1 MKLEKNHKVLGGAA
15 VIALAACLVFVPAA
29 LANSGFDDVPPG
41 HMFYDQ
47 IMWLVDHQ
55 ITSGCSVTPPLY
67 CPDAAVSRGQMAVF
81 MYRLAGNGAGG
92 AIVDADTLDGL
103 DSGDLYTQAEVDALL
118 AAYDARITALE
129 ELLASVTLENGGQ
142 DFVFTGVNVHVRSGS
157 GYTGGTINGL
167 GNLIVG
173 YDEARISGSDKSGSH
188 NLVVGPNHNYT
199 SYGGLVAG
207 YENTISGTFAV
218 VNGGAGNLA
227 SGMVSSVSGGQFNTA
242 SGGWSSVSGGAE
254 NEASGDKASICG
266 GEWNDAIGTN
276 ASVSGGRNNVASGN
290 YTSVLGGGG
299 DEASEGNEAW
309 AHYSV
314 VGGGRSNTAGD
325 DAGTDRWVG
334 EASAV
339 LAGYDNGAIEDNSSV
354 NGGYGNEASGLYST
368 VSGGWNNTAS
378 GNYSSVSG
386 GWSNTASG
394 MESSVSGGYNN
405 EASGTWSSVSGGS
418 NRSVSGMYDWRAGG
432 LFEDQ

>member
-1 MKLEKNHKVLGGAA
+1 MVRPVEIFHLLIYSLSIHIPYREEDVMKHEKKHKVLGSAA
-15 VIALAACLVFVPAA
+15 AIALAACLVFVPAA
-29 LANSGFDDVPPG
+29 LAADGFDDVPPG

-67 CPDAAVSRGQMAVF
+67 CPDMAVSRGQMAVF

-103 DSGDLYTQAEVDALL
+103 DSGDFYTQAEVDALL

-188 NLVVGPNHNYT
+188 NLVVGQNHNYT
-199 SYGGLVAG
+199 SYGGFVAG
-207 YENTISGTFAV
+207 YQNTITGLFASVSGGQYNTASGWYASV
-218 VNGGAGNLA
+218 SGGSGNLA
-227 SGMVSSVSGGQFNTA
+227 SGYRSSVSGGADNTA
-242 SGGWSSVSGGAE
+242 GGDWSSVSGGYD
-254 NEASGDKASICG
+254 NTASGDY
-266 GEWNDAIGTN
+266 
-276 ASVSGGRNNVASGN
+276 ASVSGGKEN
-290 YTSVLGGGG
+290 
-299 DEASEGNEAW
+299 
-309 AHYSV
+309 
-314 VGGGRSNTAGD
+314 
-325 DAGTDRWVG
+325 
-334 EASAV
+334 
-339 LAGYDNGAIEDNSSV
+339 I
-354 NGGYGNEASGLYST
+354 ASGLISSI
-368 VSGGWNNTAS
+368 SGGMHNTAIGS
-378 GNYSSVSG
+378 YASVSG
-386 GWSNTASG
+386 GADNTADG
-394 MESSVSGGYNN
+394 WYASVSGGYN
-405 EASGTWSSVSGGS
+405 
-418 NRSVSGMYDWRAGG
+418 RSVSGDFDWRAGG

>member
-1 MKLEKNHKVLGGAA
+1 MKLEKKHKVLGGAA

-29 LANSGFDDVPPG
+29 LAAGFDDVPPG

-67 CPDAAVSRGQMAVF
+67 CPDMAVSRGQMAVF
-81 MYRLAGNGAGG
+81 MYRLAGNGAAG

-157 GYTGGTINGL
+157 GSTSGTINGL

-173 YDEARISGSDKSGSH
+173 YDEARLSGTDKSGSH

-199 SYGGLVAG
+199 SYGGLVVG
-207 YENTISGTFAV
+207 YKNTVSGSYASVSGGTVNTASGTYASV
-218 VNGGAGNLA
+218 SGGSSHTA
-227 SGMVSSVSGGQFNTA
+227 SGWYSSVSGGRSNIAIDYGSSVSGGEFNTA
-242 SGGWSSVSGGAE
+242 SGWF
-254 NEASGDKASICG
+254 
-266 GEWNDAIGTN
+266 
-276 ASVSGGRNNVASGN
+276 
-290 YTSVLGGGG
+290 
-299 DEASEGNEAW
+299 
-309 AHYSV
+309 
-314 VGGGRSNTAGD
+314 
-325 DAGTDRWVG
+325 
-334 EASAV
+334 
-339 LAGYDNGAIEDNSSV
+339 SSV
-354 NGGYGNEASGLYST
+354 NGGEL
-368 VSGGWNNTAS
+368 NTAS

-386 GWSNTASG
+386 G
-394 MESSVSGGYNN
+394 Y
-405 EASGTWSSVSGGS
+405 
-418 NRSVSGMYDWRAGG
+418 NRSVSGQDDWRAGG
-432 LFEDQ
+432 LFEDS

>member
-15 VIALAACLVFVPAA
+15 VIAMAACLVFVPAA

-67 CPDAAVSRGQMAVF
+67 CPDMAVSRGQMAVF
-81 MYRLAGNGAGG
+81 MYRLAGNGAAG

-157 GYTGGTINGL
+157 GATWGTINGL

-173 YDEARISGSDKSGSH
+173 YDEARTSGSDKSGSH
-188 NLVVGPNHNYT
+188 NLVVGPKHNYT

-207 YENTISGTFAV
+207 YQNAISG
-218 VNGGAGNLA
+218 NQA
-227 SGMVSSVSGGQFNTA
+227 SV
-242 SGGWSSVSGGAE
+242 
-254 NEASGDKASICG
+254 CG
-266 GEWNDAIGTN
+266 G
-276 ASVSGGRNNVASGN
+276 
-290 YTSVLGGGG
+290 L
-299 DEASEGNEAW
+299 
-309 AHYSV
+309 
-314 VGGGRSNTAGD
+314 
-325 DAGTDRWVG
+325 
-334 EASAV
+334 
-339 LAGYDNGAIEDNSSV
+339 
-354 NGGYGNEASGLYST
+354 
-368 VSGGWNNTAS
+368 NNTAS
-378 GNYSSVSG
+378 GNGSSVSGGWYNTASGLYSSVSG
-386 GWSNTASG
+386 GKFNTASG
-394 MESSVSGGYNN
+394 TSSSVSGGENSS
-405 EASGTWSSVSGGS
+405 ASGQASSVSGGS
-418 NRSVSGMYDWRAGG
+418 DNEASGVASSVSGGHYRNVSGQYDWRAGG

>member
-1 MKLEKNHKVLGGAA
+1 MKLEKNHKVLEGAA

-103 DSGDLYTQAEVDALL
+103 DSGDFYTQAEVDALL
-118 AAYDARITALE
+118 AEYDARITALE
-129 ELLASVTLENGGQ
+129 ELLTSVTLENGGQ

-157 GYTGGTINGL
+157 GYTGGMINGL

-173 YDEARISGSDKSGSH
+173 YDEARSSGSDKSGSH

-207 YENTISGTFAV
+207 YQNTITGLNA
-218 VNGGAGNLA
+218 
-227 SGMVSSVSGGQFNTA
+227 SVSGGYGNTA
-242 SGGWSSVSGGAE
+242 SGWYSSVSGGAG
-254 NEASGDKASICG
+254 NTTSG
-266 GEWNDAIGTN
+266 
-276 ASVSGGRNNVASGN
+276 
-290 YTSVLGGGG
+290 YTSSASGGGG
-299 DEASEGNEAW
+299 
-309 AHYSV
+309 
-314 VGGGRSNTAGD
+314 
-325 DAGTDRWVG
+325 
-334 EASAV
+334 
-339 LAGYDNGAIEDNSSV
+339 
-354 NGGYGNEASGLYST
+354 
-368 VSGGWNNTAS
+368 NTAS
-378 GNYSSVSG
+378 GDYSSVSG
-386 GWSNTASG
+386 GTTNTASG
-394 MESSVSGGYNN
+394 DYSSVSGG
-405 EASGTWSSVSGGS
+405 GT
-418 NRSVSGMYDWRAGG
+418 RSVSGLADWRAGG
-432 LFEDQ
+432 LFEDD